1 MRIFLTGGTGAVGRP
16 ALAAL
21 LDAGH
26 DVTAVVRSP
35 EKRAQVEAAGA
46 RGVAV
51 DLFDAAAVAAAVD
64 GHEAVVNLATHVPT
78 LRAASRVSAWSEHDR
93 LRREASG
100 HLVDAALAAGAGR
113 FVQESIVFLYPDG
126 GDGWLDAATT
136 EPEPWAL
143 TAAALVAEEHTA
155 RFTAGGG
162 AGVALRYGMFYGPG
176 TAYSETLLR
185 AARWGVVLVAG
196 HPDAYTSSVHVDDA
210 ATAAVAALAA
220 PPGVYDVVDDEP
232 VTRRAY
238 AAALAAAA
246 GRRRAV
252 RVPGRL
258 GRFAGPQGR
267 ATARSQRVSNR
278 RFREVTGWSPRWRS
292 VAEGFAT
299 LTN

>member
-1 MRIFLTGGTGAVGRP
+1 MRTFLTGGTGAVGRP

-126 GDGWLDAATT
+126 GDRWLDAAAN

-143 TAAALVAEEHTA
+143 T
-155 RFTAGGG
+155 
-162 AGVALRYGMFYGPG
+162 
-176 TAYSETLLR
+176 
-185 AARWGVVLVAG
+185 
-196 HPDAYTSSVHVDDA
+196 
-210 ATAAVAALAA
+210 AA